1 MRPLGAFSSVVSHR
15 AFQGLTENT
24 AGDCALFLL
33 PQWKQGQTRRKKCM
47 AMGRVEF
54 RDGRAIAYD
63 ELGRKRTEKIC
74 DKLVGYGPKGFVI
87 KVNWAYSAHDPN
99 GVIIEQGIPERVF
112 LDKKQWDWHDSFLR
126 VRV

>member
-1 MRPLGAFSSVVSHR
+1 
-15 AFQGLTENT
+15 
-24 AGDCALFLL
+24 
-33 PQWKQGQTRRKKCM
+33 M

-99 GVIIEQGIPERVF
+99 GVIIEQGISERVF
-112 LDKKQWDWHDSFLR
+112 LDKKQWDWHDSYLR
-126 VRV
+126 IRM